1 MAPWVDGGPCPNCET
16 TRAAI
21 WYPTVGTP
29 QYCHSRPCR
38 RAGGWL
44 PAKKRGRGHAAEE
57 EEEEASADEKCYDIK
72 RILYIGFG
80 NPLQKRSKKERR
92 KEPADDDVWFD
103 VLGTFGDPDDEDDPG
118 GPDRRW
124 VQMEDL
130 GHCSK
135 QHVKAAIAAA

>member
-1 MAPWVDGGPCPNCET
+1 MID
-16 TRAAI
+16 
-21 WYPTVGTP
+21 
-29 QYCHSRPCR
+29 
-38 RAGGWL
+38 
-44 PAKKRGRGHAAEE
+44 
-57 EEEEASADEKCYDIK
+57 DEKCYDIK

-80 NPLQKRSKKERR
+80 NPLQKRSQKERR

-103 VLGTFGDPDDEDDPG
+103 VLGTFGDLDDEDDPG

-135 QHVKAAIAAA
+135 QHVKAAIAAYEQKDKRAAQQALNGHVSAE